1 MVVLTIVAQ
10 KNGETFYFDEPI
22 PQVHYMRLVSCSLYN
37 SWHNLTRV
45 GTLTNRQTGEPVATV
60 PEGNYN
66 FTSLA
71 NELRESFK
79 DINPTDLKMEIS
91 TNTPN
96 SVMKIRT
103 SIARPV
109 SQQQGSIPLKP
120 TKNIDISVSHD
131 LARLMGTGIQLRT
144 VSYIKKLNSP
154 SSYFIHCDLI
164 DPTQNLFNGTRSDIL
179 AKFDIRGMPYDK
191 FTYPSLPQEPLR
203 DCSTGQEVKQ
213 ITLSVKDESGEMF
226 DFKGLPLEFILE
238 IHVN

>member
-1 MVVLTIVAQ
+1 MVVLTVVTQ
-10 KNGETFYFDEPI
+10 KNGETVYFDEPI

-45 GTLTNRQTGEPVATV
+45 GTLTNRQTGESVATV

-71 NELRESFK
+71 HELRESFK
-79 DINPTDLKMEIS
+79 DINPPGLKMEIS

-109 SQQQGSIPLKP
+109 IQQGSIPLKP
-120 TKNIDISVSHD
+120 NSKNIDISVSHD
-131 LARLMGTGIQLRT
+131 LARLMGTDIQLRT
-144 VSYIKKLNSP
+144 VTYIKKLNSP
-154 SSYFIHCDLI
+154 SAYFVHCDLI
-164 DPTQNLFNGTRSDIL
+164 DPTQNFFNGKRSDVL

-191 FTYPSLPQEPLR
+191 FTYPSLLQGALR

-238 IHVN
+238 IN

>member
-10 KNGETFYFDEPI
+10 KNGETIYFDEPI
-22 PQVHYMRLVSCSLYN
+22 PQVHFMRLVSCSLYN

-79 DINPTDLKMEIS
+79 DINPSGLKMEIS

-103 SIARPV
+103 SIARPT
-109 SQQQGSIPLKP
+109 QQQGSIPLKP

-144 VSYIKKLNSP
+144 VSYIKKLNTP
-154 SSYFIHCDLI
+154 SAYFIHCDLI
-164 DPTQNLFNGTRSDIL
+164 DPTQNFFNGNRSDIL
-179 AKFDIRGMPYDK
+179 AKLDIRGMPYGK
-191 FTYPSLPQEPLR
+191 FTYPSLPREALR
-203 DCSTGQEVKQ
+203 ECSTGQEVKQ

-238 IHVN
+238 IN

>member
-1 MVVLTIVAQ
+1 MVVLTIVTQ
-10 KNGETFYFDEPI
+10 KNGETIYFDEPI

-45 GTLTNRQTGEPVATV
+45 GTLTNRQTGEP
-60 PEGNYN
+60 
-66 FTSLA
+66 
-71 NELRESFK
+71 
-79 DINPTDLKMEIS
+79 DINTSDLKMEIS

-109 SQQQGSIPLKP
+109 IQQQGSIPLKP
-120 TKNIDISVSHD
+120 NSKNIDISVSHD

-144 VSYIKKLNSP
+144 VSYIKKLNTP
-154 SSYFIHCDLI
+154 SAYFVHCDLI
-164 DPTQNLFNGTRSDIL
+164 DPTQNFFNGKKSDVL
-179 AKFDIRGMPYDK
+179 AKFDISGLPYGK
-191 FTYPSLPQEPLR
+191 FTYPSLPQEALR

-238 IHVN
+238 IN